1 MEEKTVEDIPQINL
15 ESKQAASQIENKPIV
30 QTVVTEKKKLALPK
44 FSKKKVG
51 LVFVIILAIFIFL
64 GLAVAIPA
72 KGIYNQAL
80 VTYGVARETY
90 TAIKNQD
97 IDLAKVKL
105 TETRDKL
112 LSLEKSYGVLSW
124 TRFIPFFGAY
134 WSDGE
139 HMLKAGIAGVE
150 AGQVSV
156 EAILPY
162 TDLLGLKGKS
172 TFVSKSTDER
182 IQTAVA
188 TMDKITPKLGDISQ
202 KLEIIK
208 KEIEGVDPDRYPAK
222 LGSFTPKSQ
231 IAQFKS
237 LTEDLTTTFISAK
250 PLLEIAPQLL
260 GNSEPKRY
268 LILFQ
273 NDKELRSTGG
283 FITAYAIFK
292 LDKGKVKVEKADD
305 IYKLDDAK
313 TKKFPAPED
322 ILKYHKN
329 VYYWQ
334 LRDTN
339 ISPDFPA
346 SMKNFEE
353 LYQTVSGKVQ
363 YDGIIAVDTHVL
375 VEAMKILGPI
385 PAYGTNFTVDP
396 DKRCNGCPQVIYELE
411 KYADQPVN
419 YEKGSRKDI
428 IGVLLYQIMQKA
440 LGVSPGQYW
449 GRLFQMGISEIQQKH
464 ILVYMHDGAAQKGV
478 EAFNMAGKIKDY
490 NGDYLH
496 INDTNLAGAK
506 SNMFV
511 TETVKQEIQ
520 VDKDGSVTKTIT
532 IDYKNPAPASD
543 CGLESGGLCLNGLL
557 RNWLRVYVPK
567 GSQLVDFKG
576 SEMEAVAKED
586 LGKTV
591 FEGFLTVRPLANAEV
606 VVKYKLPFKAE
617 KGKEYNILIQKQPG
631 TDGNE
636 YTVLLNGRQIDKF
649 PLKTD
654 KEIKFRL

>member
-1 MEEKTVEDIPQINL
+1 MEEKTAEEIPQINL
-15 ESKQAASQIENKPIV
+15 ENKPVV
-30 QTVVTEKKKLALPK
+30 QTVVAPEKKRFSLPK

-51 LVFVIILAIFIFL
+51 LVFAVIIVLFIFFGLAIAL
-64 GLAVAIPA
+64 PA

-90 TAIKNQD
+90 QAIKNQD

-105 TETRDKL
+105 TETHDKL
-112 LSLEKSYGVLSW
+112 LSLEKSYGSLSW
-124 TRFIPFFGAY
+124 TRLIPFFGAY

-139 HMLKAGIAGVE
+139 HLLKAGIAGTE
-150 AGQVSV
+150 AGQISV

-188 TMDKITPKLGDISQ
+188 TMDKITPKLGDIAQ
-202 KLEIIK
+202 KLEIIQ
-208 KEIEGVDPDRYPAK
+208 KEIEGVDPNRYPGK
-222 LGSFTPKSQ
+222 LGSFSPKNQ

-250 PLLEIAPQLL
+250 PLLEVAPQLL
-260 GNSEPKRY
+260 GEKEPKRY

-283 FITAYAIFK
+283 FITAYAFFK
-292 LDKGKVKVEKADD
+292 LDKGKMKVEKADD

-329 VYYWQ
+329 VFYWQ

-339 ISPDFPA
+339 ISPDFLT
-346 SMKNFEE
+346 SMKNFEN
-353 LYQTVSGKVQ
+353 LYQSVSGKVE

-385 PAYGTNFTVDP
+385 PAYGTNFTVEP

-411 KYADQPVN
+411 SYADQPVN

-440 LGVSPGQYW
+440 LGVSPGKYW
-449 GRLFQMGISEIQQKH
+449 GQLFQMGLSEIQQKH
-464 ILVYMHDGAAQKGV
+464 ILVYMHDEAIQKGV
-478 EAFNMAGKIKDY
+478 EAFNMAGRIKDY

-511 TETVKQEIQ
+511 TEAVKQDIQ
-520 VDKDGSVTKTIT
+520 VENDGSVTKTIT

-567 GSQLVDFKG
+567 GSQLVEFKG
-576 SEMEAVAKED
+576 SEMDVVTKED

-591 FEGFLTVRPLANAEV
+591 FEGFLVVRPLATAQV
-606 VVKYKLPFKAE
+606 TVKYKLPFKVD
-617 KGKEYNILIQKQPG
+617 KSKDYGLLIQKQPG
-631 TDGNE
+631 TDANE
-636 YTVLLNGRQIDKF
+636 YTVLVNGRQIDKF

-654 KEIKFRL
+654 KELKLRL